1 MVPSPA
7 FRVSQCVQLNGSVGR
22 QQYLLTGLGLSLL
35 KYAVEASVISGMTGR
50 FYTPLDYLT
59 PLLSSRARF
68 TEGAP
73 EWLGMSLVLW
83 TIPFVWI
90 AVAMSIRR
98 CRDAGISPWFGL
110 IMLVPLVNFLGMFLL
125 SLIPTKTSG
134 AQPDDEQAQ
143 MLREVWKAPD
153 PSVLVTVPETGV
165 FTGSGVLATVYGLG
179 AGILYALGSTVLTIY
194 VLDSYGAALF
204 FGTPLVSGAVSSFF
218 FNRPSRRPVLQTL
231 LHTTAM
237 VLCCCLGLLL
247 VGLEG
252 AICIIMAMPIMLP
265 IAMMGALVGR
275 SITTESAQP
284 GREAGGMMWCIAA
297 LPLLA
302 SVEHLVTPEPTFAV
316 RTSIDIQAPPEIV
329 WKQVIAFPEITDEP
343 AWFFRS
349 GIAAP
354 LRARIDGSGVGAIR
368 YCEFTTGTFVEPI
381 TVWQENRRL
390 AFDVT
395 EQPEPMFELTP
406 YRHIHPPHLDGAF
419 RSTRGEFLLEALPDG
434 GTRLIGTTW
443 YVLEMHP
450 QSYWTLW
457 SDALVH
463 QIHLRV
469 LNHIRNVAETVP
481 APE

>member
-1 MVPSPA
+1 MAPSPA
-7 FRVSQCVQLNGSVGR
+7 FRVSACVQLNGSVGR

-73 EWLGMSLVLW
+73 EWLGMTLVLW

-125 SLIPTKTSG
+125 SLIPTKTNA
-134 AQPDDEQAQ
+134 AQSEDEQAQ

-179 AGILYALGSTVLTIY
+179 AGVLYALASTVLTIY

-218 FNRPSRRPVLQTL
+218 FNRPSRRPVLLTL

-237 VLCCCLGLLL
+237 VFCCCFGLLL

-252 AICIIMAMPIMLP
+252 AICIIMAIPIMLP
-265 IAMMGALVGR
+265 IAMMGALIGR
-275 SITTESAQP
+275 SITTESVQP

-302 SVEHLVTPEPTFAV
+302 SVEHLISPE
-316 RTSIDIQAPPEIV
+316 
-329 WKQVIAFPEITDEP
+329 
-343 AWFFRS
+343 
-349 GIAAP
+349 
-354 LRARIDGSGVGAIR
+354 
-368 YCEFTTGTFVEPI
+368 
-381 TVWQENRRL
+381 
-390 AFDVT
+390 
-395 EQPEPMFELTP
+395 
-406 YRHIHPPHLDGAF
+406 
-419 RSTRGEFLLEALPDG
+419 
-434 GTRLIGTTW
+434 
-443 YVLEMHP
+443 
-450 QSYWTLW
+450 
-457 SDALVH
+457 
-463 QIHLRV
+463 
-469 LNHIRNVAETVP
+469 
-481 APE
+481 